1 MIPFLTYKKAVDR
14 FTRAAKEHEKSKYG
28 FIKPLVEQ
36 EMKAIEFEYRDAK
49 RALYDLG
56 KLLITGEVP
65 NRSMK

>member
-14 FTRAAKEHEKSKYG
+14 
-28 FIKPLVEQ
+28 LVKASRSLGTATNKDEQ
-36 EMKAIEFEYRDAK
+36 TGHDFEYRDAK